1 MASPQLHLHDHPVSS
16 YAQKVRI
23 YLREKDITFTKAVPE
38 GMGSGVSNNN
48 FQSISPRHEVPAL
61 VDGDTSIFDSKIILQ
76 YLDEKYP
83 GQKPLMPKDPVARA
97 KARMI
102 EEVCDTLYE
111 AINWGMGE
119 VLLFRRAEGD
129 KAADM
134 RRTAQSQTQQV
145 LSWLTAQLGE
155 KEYFNGDGFGHADVC
170 VAPYLNRSVVYG
182 MGPAEG
188 STLAD
193 WLQKVRRRK
202 AVGQTFEE
210 MEQGVATMRNVGKG
224 MFAKGSG
231 RTREYRD
238 HRLDWMIR
246 SGGLQ
251 VVLDGLNDETIRLS
265 SWP

>member
-1 MASPQLHLHDHPVSS
+1 MSSTQLHLHDHPVSS

-23 YLREKDITFTKAVPE
+23 ALREKGLAFTKAVPE
-38 GMGSGVSNNN
+38 GFGSGVTNTSL
-48 FQSISPRHEVPAL
+48 QKVSPRHQVPAL
-61 VDGDTSIFDSKIILQ
+61 VDGEVTIFDSKIILQ

-83 GQKPLMPKDPVARA
+83 GDKPLLPKDPASRA

-111 AINWGMGE
+111 AVNWGMGE
-119 VLLFRRAEGD
+119 VLLFGRAEDEVAAGMKG
-129 KAADM
+129 KAK
-134 RRTAQSQTQQV
+134 AQMDEV
-145 LSWLTAQLGE
+145 LGWLAGQLGE
-155 KEYFNGDGFGHADVC
+155 AQYFNGDSFGFADVC
-170 VAPYLNRSVVYG
+170 VAPYLNRSVAYA

-188 STLAD
+188 SKLKE
-193 WLQKVRRRK
+193 WHQR
-202 AVGQTFEE
+202 VGARESVKETFDE
-210 MEQGVATMRNVGKG
+210 MAKGVATMRSMGKG
-224 MFAKGSG
+224 LFAKGSG

-251 VVLDGLNDETIRLS
+251 VVVDGLKDDTIRLS